1 MRILFVEDNRRLA
14 ALVGEA
20 LKSHSFAVDIVG
32 CADDAEAAM
41 RSTSYD
47 SVVLD
52 LGLPDRDGMTVLA
65 LMRRK
70 GVATPVLVLT
80 SRDSSQAIIDGLN
93 GGADDYL
100 LKPFVMDELI
110 ARIRALLRRPGRA
123 LGVNLRIGNI
133 ELDTVK
139 RRARIEHNDIELSR
153 RELGA
158 LERLMRGRDRV
169 ISKAEMEESL
179 YGYGEEVSSNAVE
192 VLVHRLR
199 KKLQAASA
207 NADIYNLRGLG
218 YMLSDRSS

>member
-1 MRILFVEDNRRLA
+1 MRILLVEDNQRLA
-14 ALVGEA
+14 ELVGEA
-20 LKSHSFAVDIVG
+20 LKFHSFAVDIVG

-41 RSTSYD
+41 KSTLYD

-65 LMRRK
+65 LMRRR

-100 LKPFVMDELI
+100 RKPFVMGELM
-110 ARIRALLRRPGRA
+110 ARIRALLRRPGQS
-123 LGVNLRIGNI
+123 LGVMLRIGNI
-133 ELDTVK
+133 ELDTAE
-139 RRARIEHNDIELSR
+139 RRARIEHKDIELSR

-158 LERLMRGRDRV
+158 LERLLRSRDRV
-169 ISKAEMEESL
+169 ISRAEMEDSL

-192 VLVHRLR
+192 VLMHRLR

-218 YMLSDRSS
+218 YMLSERSS